1 MNRPIISQDTPD
13 NQLQAAGSIRQTA
26 GSSPKPGTHSGTS
39 SPRMQGLL
47 RAVTSNPKALAGLS
61 ILGFFL
67 LVAIFGP
74 FFMHSNPNAFS
85 NDVLLPP
92 SSAHWLGTTQTG
104 QDVFTQVVDG
114 TRTSVLWGLATGL
127 IATFFS
133 VLIGLAAGYLGGIVG
148 DLLGLLI
155 NVFLVLP
162 GLPLIVL
169 IVAYMPVRGP
179 VTVALVLALTNWAYQ
194 ARVLRAQTLSLKQ
207 RDFVDAARS
216 GGESTWRILF
226 REVLPNEIAI
236 VAAGFIGTLIYV
248 IGAAAGVEF
257 LGLSDVTSVDWG
269 TMLFW
274 AQNNNALLQGAWW
287 WFVVPGLCLAL
298 LGAGLVL
305 LNFSIDEIADPRL
318 RSEVNLRQRVP
329 RWYLLPFKKVQ
340 RAQ

>member
-1 MNRPIISQDTPD
+1 
-13 NQLQAAGSIRQTA
+13 
-26 GSSPKPGTHSGTS
+26 
-39 SPRMQGLL
+39 
-47 RAVTSNPKALAGLS
+47 LAGLS

-74 FFMHSNPNAFS
+74 FFLHSNPNAFS
-85 NDVLLPP
+85 NDVLVPP

-114 TRTSVLWGLATGL
+114 TRASILWGLTAGL
-127 IATFFS
+127 TATFLS
-133 VLIGLAAGYLGGIVG
+133 ILIGLASGYLVGIAG

-169 IVAYMPVRGP
+169 LVAYLPFKGP
-179 VTVALVLALTNWAYQ
+179 LTVALVLGLTNWPYQ

-248 IGAAAGVEF
+248 IGAAAAIEF
-257 LGLSDVTSVDWG
+257 LGLSNVTSVDWG

-287 WFVVPGLCLAL
+287 WFIAPGLALAV

-305 LNFSIDEIADPRL
+305 LNFSIDEVADPRL
-318 RSEVNLRQRVP
+318 RHELSLKRRVS
-329 RWYLLPFKKVQ
+329 RWYSLPFKKVQ
-340 RAQ
+340 QAQ

>member
-1 MNRPIISQDTPD
+1 M
-13 NQLQAAGSIRQTA
+13 QTVK
-26 GSSPKPGTHSGTS
+26 SPPQPGASSGTS
-39 SPRMQGLL
+39 SSFLKSLL
-47 RAVTSNPKALAGLS
+47 RTFTSNPKALAGLS
-61 ILGFFL
+61 ILSFFL

-74 FFMHSNPNAFS
+74 FFMHQGPNTFS
-85 NDVLLPP
+85 NDLLAAP
-92 SSAHWLGTTQTG
+92 SAAHWFGTTNLG
-104 QDVFTQVVDG
+104 QDVFTQMVYA
-114 TRTSVLWGLATGL
+114 TRASVLWGLATGL
-127 IATFFS
+127 IATFLS
-133 VLIGLAAGYLGGIVG
+133 VVIGLATGYLGGIIG
-148 DLLGLLI
+148 DALSLVI

-216 GGESTWRILF
+216 SGESTWRILF
-226 REVLPNEIAI
+226 REILPNEIAI
-236 VAAGFIGTLIYV
+236 VASGFIGTLIYV

-257 LGLSDVTSVDWG
+257 LGLTDVTSVDWG

-274 AQNNNALLQGAWW
+274 AQNNNALLQSAWW
-287 WFVVPGLCLAL
+287 WFVAPGLCLAL

-318 RSEVNLRQRVP
+318 RNELNLKQRVP
-329 RWYLLPFKKVQ
+329 RWYSLPFKKVQ
-340 RAQ
+340 QAQ